1 MQRSKKN
8 NEDHSS
14 ERTDKCAQ
22 KRFDKVGIVRD
33 VRLPDVIGRYPNYR
47 DKTND
52 INDQT
57 YFFVDGKVSSTTR
70 RRFPREGRG

>member
-1 MQRSKKN
+1 MHRGRNKN

-33 VRLPDVIGRYPNYR
+33 VRLDDYPGVSS
-47 DKTND
+47 
-52 INDQT
+52 INDFPACAT
-57 YFFVDGKVSSTTR
+57 KFFASVISPIHVL
-70 RRFPREGRG
+70 RFSERASFYC